1 MMKIRRED
9 NYDLIR
15 CVQCRKIILKADTL
29 ANLKQLILN
38 GYGEENIICPHCT
51 HIHLNPFYNTERG
64 FKK

>member
-1 MMKIRRED
+1 MIKTRRED

-15 CVQCRKIILKADTL
+15 CVKCKKIILKADTL

-51 HIHLNPFYNTERG
+51 HIHLNPFFNQGKEL
-64 FKK
+64 K